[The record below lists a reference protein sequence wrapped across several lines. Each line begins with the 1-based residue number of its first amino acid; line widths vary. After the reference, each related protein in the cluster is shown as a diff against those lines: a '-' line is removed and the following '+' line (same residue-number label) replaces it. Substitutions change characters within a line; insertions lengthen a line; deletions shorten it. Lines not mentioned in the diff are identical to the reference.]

1 MDKKITFALL
11 ALLGFSTACSTVKNT
26 SKSKEQEP
34 STTEQ
39 PSTIVMYGVRTPDAT
54 DQNVPTQVIALPDT
68 PEQSADTQSTA
79 ANTEDTTSENQ

>member
-1 MDKKITFALL
+1 MDKKITFAVL

-34 STTEQ
+34 SATEQ

-68 PEQSADTQSTA
+68 PEQPAEA
-79 ANTEDTTSENQ
+79 EDTTAEKH